1 MPFFRRWL
9 DQGLDHF
16 QRHAVLG
23 MSLVLLL
30 SLSGLAWHMQQLFTQ
45 QLHNT
50 ALKNAQL
57 YTAVLT
63 EIRSLYTSEVVSRA
77 MLHGMTITHDYE
89 SNPQAIPLPA
99 TMSMLLG
106 SRLGSQNRELR
117 TRLYSPYPFP
127 WRKQEGGLRDSFG
140 EQAWQAL
147 QANPEQPFY
156 RFEEQDGKLTLRYA
170 TADRMRP
177 ACIACHNSHID
188 SSRRDWQV
196 GDLRGILEVEQTL
209 NFSSLNA
216 RPLLLEVAGVTLATL
231 ALLSTLLAL
240 VIGRLHRTREE
251 AQCLSQELNLI
262 NKALQREVMDRHQ
275 AEQNLRT
282 VNETLLQLT
291 NRDPLTQIANRRCLE
306 ENLAVEWKRAQRLG
320 SPISLIMIDIDHF
333 KAYNDHYGHQ
343 AGDRC
348 LQQVAA
354 LMQAKA
360 QRPSDLVARYGGEE
374 FVIVLPDTTAEAA
387 WALAEA
393 MRSGVEALH
402 LAHAASPTAAW
413 VTLSLGTASL
423 TPGAESNPES
433 LLQRADQALYRA
445 KAGGRNRCESATD

>member
-170 TADRMRP
+170 TADDFGLP
-177 ACIACHNSHID
+177 ETAFNVCTF
-188 SSRRDWQV
+188 W
-196 GDLRGILEVEQTL
+196 
-209 NFSSLNA
+209 
-216 RPLLLEVAGVTLATL
+216 
-231 ALLSTLLAL
+231 
-240 VIGRLHRTREE
+240 
-251 AQCLSQELNLI
+251 LI
-262 NKALQREVMDRHQ
+262 
-275 AEQNLRT
+275 
-282 VNETLLQLT
+282 
-291 NRDPLTQIANRRCLE
+291 
-306 ENLAVEWKRAQRLG
+306 
-320 SPISLIMIDIDHF
+320 
-333 KAYNDHYGHQ
+333 
-343 AGDRC
+343 
-348 LQQVAA
+348 
-354 LMQAKA
+354 
-360 QRPSDLVARYGGEE
+360 
-374 FVIVLPDTTAEAA
+374 
-387 WALAEA
+387 
-393 MRSGVEALH
+393 EALH
-402 LAHAASPTAAW
+402 FTGRDADARQLFDEMLQRRTAAGLLSEDIDP
-413 VTLSLGTASL
+413 VTGELWGNYPQTYSLVGMINCAVLLSKPWS
-423 TPGAESNPES
+423 SI
-433 LLQRADQALYRA
+433 R
-445 KAGGRNRCESATD
+445 